1 MKSLPLLLTTIV
13 VAFAALPGVVH
24 AQTPKDEA
32 ARFFESKIRPTLA
45 ENCYRCHGD
54 KKQKGHLRVDSRSAL
69 LTGGELGP
77 AIEPGSPEK
86 SLLVKAIGQGDPDLK
101 MPPTGKLA
109 AEQIADLTR
118 WVKMGAPWPGD
129 DKTPAP
135 KTAARSADKEIT
147 AKDREHWAFKPIRR
161 PEVPA
166 VKNAAWVVNP
176 IDAFILAKLEA
187 KGLTPNSPA
196 DRVHLLRRV
205 TYDLTGLPP
214 TPQEVDAFLADSSP
228 NAYQALVDRLLK
240 SPRYGEKWARHWLDL
255 VRYAET
261 NSYERDNP
269 KPNVW
274 RYRDYVIR
282 SFNENKPFDRFLRE
296 QLAGDEMPN
305 PGPDQLIATGFYR
318 LGIWDDEPSD
328 REQARFDG
336 LDDIVTTVSQSML
349 GLTIDCARCHAH
361 KIDPIQHQDY
371 YRLLAFFRNISDYRN
386 GGPGDEAPIFE
397 PGGAK
402 EAAAVALKKLE
413 DRKGAIRNRIA
424 ALEAEVQK
432 ASPKANV
439 PTRPDLEELVYRYY
453 RDSWD
458 RLPVF
463 DALKFETTGPL
474 PSGYFDLA
482 PRDRNDTF
490 GFVYEG
496 SLVVPAAGSYTFF
509 LDSDDG
515 SRLLLDG
522 KKIAE
527 HDGIHGVGREKTATL
542 DLAAGRH
549 PIRLEYFQ
557 KQNGFGLYVAWSGPG
572 FERRM
577 LSALPGAKNAS
588 GDFYTFF
595 RKSAPAVLGRAKFAE
610 YQRLKKQLEV
620 LKDAM
625 PSGAA
630 RALVVTENGA
640 TAPETFVLL
649 RGNPNSH
656 GAKVEP
662 GFPTVLSFPDPKIT
676 PKAHSTGRR
685 TALADWITSP
695 KNPLTARVIANRV
708 WQQHFGRGIVRSP
721 NNFGIQGDRPTHPE
735 LLDWLATE
743 LVEHGWDLQHL
754 HRLILAS
761 NTYRMSSTARA
772 EALKADPQNDDFW
785 RVDMRRLSAEE
796 IRDSILAVS
805 GDLNETMYGPSV
817 FPEIPKEV
825 LAGQSVPGR
834 GWKPSPPAEQHR
846 RSVYVHVKRSL
857 LLPILDAF
865 DLAETDRTTPT
876 RFASTQPTQALL
888 MLNSGFLQQQS
899 AVFAARLKR
908 EAGADLGAQ
917 VRLGLRLCMG
927 RSPTDAEVDRGVH
940 LVTELRDEDHASA
953 DEALRYFGLMAMNLN
968 EFMYVD

>member
-1 MKSLPLLLTTIV
+1 M
-13 VAFAALPGVVH
+13 
-24 AQTPKDEA
+24 
-32 ARFFESKIRPTLA
+32 LA

-54 KKQKGHLRVDSRSAL
+54 KKQKGNLRVDSRSAIL
-69 LTGGELGP
+69 AGGELGP

-86 SLLVKAIGQGDPDLK
+86 SLLVKAIGHGDPDLK
-101 MPPTGKLA
+101 MPPKDKLT
-109 AEQIADLTR
+109 AEQIADLTT

-129 DKTPAP
+129 TQTPAP
-135 KTAARSADKEIT
+135 KTARSTDKEIT
-147 AKDREHWAFKPIRR
+147 AKDREHWAFLPIRR
-161 PEVPA
+161 PAIPLVR
-166 VKNAAWVVNP
+166 NAAWVANP
-176 IDAFILAKLEA
+176 IDNFILAGLDA
-187 KGLTPNSPA
+187 KGLTPNPAA

-214 TPQEVDAFLADSSP
+214 TPKEVDAFLADQSP
-228 NAYQALVDRLLK
+228 GAYAAVVDRLLK

-274 RYRDYVIR
+274 RFRDYVIR

-328 REQARFDG
+328 REQARYDG

-349 GLTIDCARCHAH
+349 GLTLDCARCHAH

-371 YRLLAFFRNISDYRN
+371 YRFLAFFRNISDYRN
-386 GGPGDEAPIFE
+386 GGPGDEAPIYDA
-397 PGGAK
+397 GATK
-402 EAAAVALKKLE
+402 ENAVRQMKKLE
-413 DRKGAIRNRIA
+413 DRKAAIRDRLA

-439 PTRPDLEELVYRYY
+439 PQRPDVEELVYRYY

-463 DALKFETTGPL
+463 DSLKFETTGPL

-496 SLVVPAAGSYTFF
+496 SLVVPKAGSYTFF

-515 SRLLLDG
+515 SRLLIGG

-527 HDGIHGVGREKTATL
+527 HDGIHGVGLEKTATL

-557 KQNGFGLYVAWSGPG
+557 KHNGFGLYVAWSGPG

-577 LSALPGAKNAS
+577 LSAVPGEKNSS
-588 GDFYTFF
+588 GDFFSFF
-595 RKSAPAVLGRAKFAE
+595 RKSAPAVLGKAKYAE
-610 YQRLKKQLEV
+610 YQRLKKELDG
-620 LKDAM
+620 LKDAL
-625 PSGAA
+625 PDGAA
-630 RALVVTENGA
+630 RALVVTENG
-640 TAPETFVLL
+640 TSAPETFVLL
-649 RGNPNSH
+649 RGNPASH
-656 GAKVEP
+656 GPKVEP
-662 GFPTVLSFPDPKIT
+662 GFPTVLGAADPKVAA
-676 PKAHSTGRR
+676 KLHSTGRR

-695 KNPLTARVIANRV
+695 QNPLTARVIANRV

-721 NNFGIQGDRPTHPE
+721 NNFGTQGDRPTHPE

-761 NTYRMSSTARA
+761 NTYRMSSTGRP
-772 EALKADPQNDDFW
+772 EALKADPTNDLFW

-805 GDLNETMYGPSV
+805 GDLNETMFGPSV

-834 GWKPSPPAEQHR
+834 GWKASPIAEQHR

-888 MLNSGFLQQQS
+888 MLNSDFVQKQS
-899 AVFAARLKR
+899 ANFAARLKR
-908 EAGADLGAQ
+908 EAGTELRAQ
-917 VRLGLRLCMG
+917 VRLGLRLCMS
-927 RSPTDAEVDRGVH
+927 RSPTDAEIDRGVH
-940 LVTELRDEDHASA
+940 LVTELRDEDHATA
-953 DEALRYFGLMAMNLN
+953 DESLRYFCLMAINLS